1 MNMNTTTI
9 SLDLGTTTVRDPQS
23 KATRGT
29 IDWSKIKPNVI
40 KAILE
45 TGARTILNNTYNGG
59 GAKATDTEKQAKFD
73 KKLAAWERGE
83 FNVTERGESE
93 ATLLREALRARL
105 CGAMKVDSVTDGQ
118 FRKFLV
124 DSIVAAG
131 GAKPEEG
138 KAIPVDAV
146 VEARAKLGKV
156 DVAEYTTTLLA
167 EGEAIAAA
175 RSNAMAEIDVTGI
188 AI

>member
-1 MNMNTTTI
+1 MTSTKI
-9 SLDLGTTTVRDPQS
+9 ELELGTTSVRDPQS
-23 KATRGT
+23 KTTRGT

-59 GAKATDTEKQAKFD
+59 GAKATDAEKQAKFD

-93 ATLLREALRARL
+93 STLLRDALRARL
-105 CGAMKVDSVTDGQ
+105 ANAMGLTAVTDGQ
-118 FRKFLV
+118 FRKFAV

-131 GAKPEEG
+131 GTKPEDG

-146 VEARAKLGKV
+146 IEARCKLGKV
-156 DVAEYTTTLLA
+156 EDVAAYTATLLA
-167 EGEAIAAA
+167 EGEAIAQA
-175 RSNAMAEIDVTGI
+175 RADAMAAIDVSSVTI
-188 AI
+188 